1 MHLNKAVENA
11 YACFRRKL
19 ETPGNHAL
27 VECSVNLHFLDFQQR
42 LLRIS
47 VSPVTL
53 AGRAVYPGSQVR
65 LV

>member
-1 MHLNKAVENA
+1 MHLHVLGENL
-11 YACFRRKL
+11 RL
-19 ETPGNHAL
+19 QEIMPLWSAL
-27 VECSVNLHFLDFQQR
+27 SIYISWTFQQR

-53 AGRAVYPGSQVR
+53 AGRAVHPGSQVR